1 MLQLLQ
7 NSKKWLSVSQN
18 WYVLFLKSQFWAIF
32 VLQNMPIQIF
42 LWRNKKTC
50 LIYVTM
56 SFMKSITV
64 QVTLS
69 FLFCYFYVC
78 CLRYLAWYLFCFFWP
93 LAACEKRLFN
103 NFLGPWNPSIDN
115 SVSDAIKRSGKISL
129 TINVALPE
137 QYIQTTIVAT
147 SFENGNGKNTA
158 CVWPELG
165 FLNSILVIL
174 EWKKIIILRTVSD
187 I

>member
-64 QVTLS
+64 QVILS

-115 SVSDAIKRSGKISL
+115 SVSDAIKRSGKIYL
-129 TINVALPE
+129 TKKYCFAWTEFSIDYSWNKVR
-137 QYIQTTIVAT
+137 
-147 SFENGNGKNTA
+147 KWKWKHNTF
-158 CVWPELG
+158 VWPEIWYFKRQPCDFG
-165 FLNSILVIL
+165 M
-174 EWKKIIILRTVSD
+174 EK
-187 I
+187 